1 MGVSQMYRIA
11 QYELGPRRFW
21 WWWCG
26 GLKVY
31 DAVAVALWFALNIV
45 CVQQRVCLEL
55 PGLQGMC
62 HRGSP
67 VMMPLRLALRGC
79 FTSHTVMTWGC
90 IWSSGSVLSVV
101 ME

>member
-1 MGVSQMYRIA
+1 MVVLQVYRIA

-31 DAVAVALWFALNIV
+31 DAVAVALWFALNIL

-55 PGLQGMC
+55 PGLQGEC
-62 HRGSP
+62 HKGFCHEGTHIGIACP
-67 VMMPLRLALRGC
+67 P
-79 FTSHTVMTWGC
+79 TSRT
-90 IWSSGSVLSVV
+90 S
-101 ME
+101 

>member
-1 MGVSQMYRIA
+1 MQVYRIA

-31 DAVAVALWFALNIV
+31 DAVAVALWFALNSL

-55 PGLQGMC
+55 PGLQGMRR
-62 HRGSP
+62 HHNISIMWPLARSRGN
-67 VMMPLRLALRGC
+67 
-79 FTSHTVMTWGC
+79 
-90 IWSSGSVLSVV
+90 
-101 ME
+101 